1 MSEVID
7 ALTAIWNKSESQ
19 KDKKMPSRGKEREWA
34 IWGQTGL
41 KTDTTRKKQ
50 KTKGKREKA
59 NEGQKKR
66 REKMAREILVL

>member
-19 KDKKMPSRGKEREWA
+19 KDKKKPSQGKECEWA

-50 KTKGKREKA
+50 KTKGKRERA

-66 REKMAREILVL
+66 REETVREILML